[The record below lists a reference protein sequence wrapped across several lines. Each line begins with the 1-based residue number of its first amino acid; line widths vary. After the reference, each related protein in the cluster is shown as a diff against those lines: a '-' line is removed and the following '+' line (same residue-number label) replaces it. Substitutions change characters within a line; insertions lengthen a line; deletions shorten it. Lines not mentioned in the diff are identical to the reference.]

1 MIGSP
6 QSTTP
11 ISRALWSRRREVAVE
26 DRRNTISAE
35 VDKPNPLAWRVLLVA
50 FTLAVT
56 WGGRPLSA
64 AQDAPLT
71 SLRAIRAL
79 NEAQVRTGMPVA
91 FEATVTYYNRSD
103 VDLFV
108 QDGDDAIY
116 VETQPNEDLVP
127 GDRVLVR
134 GKTRKSFNVDIV
146 GESIRVIHHGTV
158 PAPAPTDFEH
168 LIRGEMDCRWVSI
181 RATIRSADIVN
192 YGRGHGIYLRLL
204 TDSGIIDATV
214 LGTDTR
220 LDGMLDAEVQV
231 SGVVSGKFDS
241 KMQLVGILLEVPD
254 LADVSVLKRAP
265 HNLDSLPITPMAE
278 VLSAYSSNDRTSRVR
293 VRGTI
298 TYYEPGSAAVLQNGA
313 MSLWISTH
321 SSYPMRI
328 GDVADATGF
337 PDARDGFLK
346 LLDGEVRDTN
356 VFDPAQPA
364 AATWRQLTSWNSG
377 DPDGHQSDLVSF
389 EGQLVASVRAG
400 SEDDF
405 VLSSDG
411 RLFTAIYRHRQGNR
425 TIRTMKEIPTGTRVR
440 VTGIC
445 MAEHPDTIDP
455 TEQEVPFNILLRSF
469 DDIAVIANPPVLN
482 VRNLLLLA
490 AFLLLLLIAA
500 GTRALI
506 TERNIRR
513 QNAKLAHIERTR
525 GRILEEI
532 NGSRPLAEIITEITE
547 LVSLSLRDALCWCQI
562 RDGAQLGNRP
572 HLVNEYRVVQED
584 ISARSGPPHGTIYA
598 AFHASLKPQ
607 SIEAEVLSRTAALAS
622 LAIETRRLY
631 SDLVHRSDFD
641 LLTDVHNRFSLEK
654 YLDQLIEQSRQ
665 DAGIFGLLYIDLNE
679 FKQVNDTYGH
689 KVGDLY
695 LQEIA
700 TRLKRQLRAMD
711 MLARIGGDEFAVLL
725 PNVRNRVE
733 VEEVARRIERCVDGA
748 FFVENS
754 SIHGSASIGIAMYPE
769 DAESRDAMLS
779 AADAT
784 MYVNKQIRRESR

>member
-11 ISRALWSRRREVAVE
+11 ILRVSRSRRRQVAVE
-26 DRRNTISAE
+26 DDRSVISAK
-35 VDKPNPLAWRVLLVA
+35 VDKSDPLARRVLLI
-50 FTLAVT
+50 TLAFAVA
-56 WGGRPLSA
+56 WGGQSLSA
-64 AQDAPLT
+64 AQEAPLT

-79 NEAQVRTGMPVA
+79 SEAQVAKGIPVA
-91 FEATVTYYNRSD
+91 FEATITYYNPSD

-116 VETQPNEDLVP
+116 VETKPNEDLVP
-127 GDRVLVR
+127 GDRVLIQ

-146 GESIRVIHHGTV
+146 GESIRVLHHGPV
-158 PAPAPTDFEH
+158 PAPVPTDFEH
-168 LIRGEMDCRWVSI
+168 LIRGEMDCQWVSI

-241 KMQLVGILLEVPD
+241 KMQLVGILLEVPT
-254 LADVSVLKRAP
+254 LADVKVLKRAAQSVD
-265 HNLDSLPITPMAE
+265 LLPITPMAD

-298 TYYEPGSAAVLQNGA
+298 TYYEPGSAAVLQNGS

-364 AATWRQLTSWNSG
+364 TATWRQLSSWNSG

-389 EGQLVASVRAG
+389 EGQLVASVRTG

-411 RLFTAIYRHRQGNR
+411 RLFTAIYRHRHGNR
-425 TIRTMKEIPTGTRVR
+425 TIRAMKAIPPGTKVR

-445 MAEHPDTIDP
+445 MAEHPDSIDP

-469 DDIAVIANPPVLN
+469 DDVAVIANPPILN
-482 VRNLLLLA
+482 VRNLILLA

-532 NGSRPLAEIITEITE
+532 NGSRPLAEILTEITE

-584 ISARSGPPHGTIYA
+584 IAARSGPAHGTIYA
-598 AFHASLKPQ
+598 AFHASLRPQ
-607 SIEAEVLSRTAALAS
+607 TIEAEVLSRTAALAS

-654 YLDQLIEQSRQ
+654 YLDQLIEQARQ

-700 TRLKRQLRAMD
+700 TRLKHQLRAMD

-725 PNVRNRVE
+725 PNVRNRTE

-769 DAESRDAMLS
+769 DAETRDAMLS